1 MPHRFALYYAPD
13 INDPLWDR
21 ATTWLGRDAA
31 SGARVDGTV
40 AGIDPDRLL
49 NLTQSAAR
57 YGFHATIKPPM
68 ALAEGCSEAQLRA
81 SLEEFC
87 AGAAPV
93 DLGRLRIANLDGFLA
108 LVPQEDNPIL
118 QDFAAHVVVHFEPF
132 RAPLDAAR
140 RAARAAAGL
149 TERQLEL
156 LDAYGYPYVLE
167 QFRFHMTLTDRLN
180 SEDRGDVPDAAR
192 IWFEP
197 VLSRPVILDRLV
209 LYCEPDSGKPFRRIA
224 EFSLGASA

>member
-1 MPHRFALYYAPD
+1 MPPRFALYYAPD
-13 INDPLWDR
+13 VNDPLWDR
-21 ATTWLGRDAA
+21 ATIWLGRDAA

-81 SLEEFC
+81 ALEEFC

-108 LVPQEDNPIL
+108 LVPQEDNPAL
-118 QDFAAHVVVHFEPF
+118 QHFAARVVAHFEPF
-132 RAPLDAAR
+132 RAPLDAAS
-140 RAARAAAGL
+140 RAARAAGL

-167 QFRFHMTLTDRLN
+167 QFRFHMTLTDRL
-180 SEDRGDVPDAAR
+180 SPEDRGDVPDAAR

-197 VLSRPVILDRLV
+197 VLTRPVILDRLV
-209 LYCEPDSGKPFRRIA
+209 LYCEPDFGKPFRRVA
-224 EFSLGASA
+224 EFGLGASA